1 MFNWL
6 ETSDYNVNGYEF
18 EFPLYISGYYRL
30 RVEKNFELT
39 PFIEAGCG
47 GLYAAS
53 DNDGYWSDRVN
64 FMWGLG
70 GGVEA
75 LIYKKFAL
83 TLKYNYSDAPN
94 SNFGVGNYH
103 IGYIDRHTISVEGT
117 YKFAHN
123 WAVSLCY
130 QHWIFKKDNTADLG
144 LVKVKF
150 EL

>member
-1 MFNWL
+1 MGAWRRRRSPDL
-6 ETSDYNVNGYEF
+6 Q
-18 EFPLYISGYYRL
+18 
-30 RVEKNFELT
+30 
-39 PFIEAGCG
+39 
-47 GLYAAS
+47 
-53 DNDGYWSDRVN
+53 
-64 FMWGLG
+64 
-70 GGVEA
+70 
-75 LIYKKFAL
+75 KFAL

-144 LVKVKF
+144 LVKVRV